1 MAAEAA
7 SEEAVTSV
15 AEAAATLIAIDAP
28 DTVAA
33 EAAPIT
39 EETTERDPTVVTESE
54 RHRR

>member
-15 AEAAATLIAIDAP
+15 AEAAATSIAIDAP

-33 EAAPIT
+33 EAAPTT